1 MTLTCLLVTADQEL
15 KDAVH
20 GPHVEDEPQ
29 LCDTHGDQAEQQDGA
44 EHTVHERGGSCGKK
58 ARGSGQETWP
68 IQHPHP
74 GEGKKALGAVWEV
87 RVAKPMAR
95 LMVLMLISRFPEL
108 SGLCACVCV
117 SVCKTGQVV
126 PLSLA
131 RQNGN
136 SVRGYP
142 QICSQRFPTEAALGS
157 SCSVNE
163 DAPTDLLGQPG
174 A

>member
-68 IQHPHP
+68 IQHPYP
-74 GEGKKALGAVWEV
+74 GEGKKAPRADCVGGEGGKAHGEV
-87 RVAKPMAR
+87 HGVDAH
-95 LMVLMLISRFPEL
+95 
-108 SGLCACVCV
+108 
-117 SVCKTGQVV
+117 Q
-126 PLSLA
+126 
-131 RQNGN
+131 
-136 SVRGYP
+136 
-142 QICSQRFPTEAALGS
+142 QIP
-157 SCSVNE
+157 
-163 DAPTDLLGQPG
+163 
-174 A
+174 